1 MNFNISFRSFK
12 KEDSLFV
19 NKLRSSESTE
29 EKIGGVKRFIS
40 QEKDDKWVEDIIMD
54 DGISKI
60 SVVICKTDE
69 VKTVV
74 GYTSISDID
83 YRNGTC
89 FWSSLKIL
97 PEMVGKQYGYQA
109 TLKVLK
115 HVFEELRMSRCS
127 AMGLEDHEV
136 ALKMMEKAG
145 YKREG
150 LMRNF
155 VYKNGEHK
163 NVWLLSVTLE
173 DYKEIKE
180 RLGL

>member
-1 MNFNISFRSFK
+1 MEFDIFFRSFK
-12 KEDSLFV
+12 KEDAIFV
-19 NKLRSSESTE
+19 NKLRSSETTE
-29 EKIGGVKRFIS
+29 EKIGGVKRFVS
-40 QEKDDKWVEDIIMD
+40 QEKDNKWVEDIMMD
-54 DGISKI
+54 DGISRI
-60 SVVICKTDE
+60 SVVMCKTDSI
-69 VKTVV
+69 KTTV

-89 FWSSLKIL
+89 FWSSLKVL
-97 PEMVGKQYGYQA
+97 PEFAGKGYGYQT

-127 AMGLEDHEV
+127 AMGLEEHEV

-173 DYKEIKE
+173 DYKLIKE

>member
-1 MNFNISFRSFK
+1 MEFDILFRSFK
-12 KEDSLFV
+12 KEDAVFV
-19 NKLRSSESTE
+19 NKLRQSETVE
-29 EKIGGVKRFIS
+29 EKIGGVKRFVS
-40 QEKDDKWVEDIIMD
+40 QEKDNKWIEDIIMD

-60 SVVICKTDE
+60 SVVIC
-69 VKTVV
+69 VNNPQQTVV

-97 PEMVGKQYGYQA
+97 PEFAGKGYGYQA
-109 TLKVLK
+109 TLKILK
-115 HVFEELRMSRCS
+115 HAFEELRMTRCS
-127 AMGLEDHEV
+127 AMGLESHEV

-145 YKREG
+145 YTKEG

-173 DYKEIKE
+173 DYKLIKE
-180 RLGL
+180 KTGL